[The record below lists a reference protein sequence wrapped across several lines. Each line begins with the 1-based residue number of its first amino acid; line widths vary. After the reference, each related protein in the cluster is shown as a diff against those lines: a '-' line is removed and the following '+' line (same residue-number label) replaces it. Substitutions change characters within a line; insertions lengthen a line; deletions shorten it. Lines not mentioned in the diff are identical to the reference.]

1 MPMQLTNNERFT
13 ILENA
18 LKQKQAVI
26 IDWKASVWD
35 IIEEIKTVL
44 PDLKIQAKDEKQV
57 LGDWYEPFI
66 LENKEY
72 SIKQEVPKMILEVIT
87 IINQHL
93 KSQNKTFVFFDT
105 QDDNYNFILIK
116 LENLQEYTKKGFIS
130 L

>member
-44 PDLKIQAKDEKQV
+44 PDLKIQAQDEKQI